1 MPGSYD
7 TAQICLNG
15 HVTNAIS
22 KLDSEANQ
30 DHCGKCGEQTI
41 TACVK
46 CGSQIRGTRLPSPD
60 DAFYD
65 MSPYEIPG
73 HCRQCGV
80 PFPWTQRRL
89 DAACILA
96 EEFEKLSPDD
106 REKLAAALPNLLAET
121 PKTPAAELIFKRLI
135 KKAGDG
141 ALDAMRRILIDVL
154 SESVRKSL
162 FGG

>member
-1 MPGSYD
+1 
-7 TAQICLNG
+7 
-15 HVTNAIS
+15 
-22 KLDSEANQ
+22 
-30 DHCGKCGEQTI
+30 
-41 TACVK
+41 
-46 CGSQIRGTRLPSPD
+46 
-60 DAFYD
+60 
-65 MSPYEIPG
+65 
-73 HCRQCGV
+73 
-80 PFPWTQRRL
+80 L